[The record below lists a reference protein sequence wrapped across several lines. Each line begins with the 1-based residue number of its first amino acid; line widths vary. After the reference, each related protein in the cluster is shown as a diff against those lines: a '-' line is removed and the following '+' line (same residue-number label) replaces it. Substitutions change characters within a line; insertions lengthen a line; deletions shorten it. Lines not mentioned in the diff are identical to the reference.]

1 MKQLKYLFVYFSV
14 IPTPSPL
21 SSLIPSSLPNSLQQY
36 SLCTRYCECNSELDM
51 ISSFIKLSI
60 SKEINN
66 KSCTVMEERPRG
78 MGEHIQ
84 GAQTNKEEWKVIGFY
99 REMMSKLKYEG

>member
-1 MKQLKYLFVYFSV
+1 
-14 IPTPSPL
+14 
-21 SSLIPSSLPNSLQQY
+21 
-36 SLCTRYCECNSELDM
+36 
-51 ISSFIKLSI
+51 
-60 SKEINN
+60 
-66 KSCTVMEERPRG
+66 MEERPRG